1 MIEIKNLNISFG
13 DKVILNNAS
22 FHTSPGVLTIIRGK
36 SGSGKS
42 TFLKAFQFA
51 YECEYIYEGQRID
64 ELDPDSRQQ
73 FIYDHMVNVPQI
85 PLFIEGMTIEEH
97 IKQLVK
103 LGYQRNDI
111 YEEKFGIASLKKKY
125 PRNLSGGE
133 KTRVA
138 IYLAIMSQP
147 EILILDE
154 PTAALDASYAI
165 EMIKYLKEYAE
176 EGHYVIVATHDQRMI
191 EEADVLY
198 KVDQTLILEK
208 ENKRETSLISQIPHN
223 HKLFTLR
230 FSHRTFRIVMNILV
244 AFTMIICAYSY
255 NVYGHYNASYEQ
267 KINTIASR
275 DLTVYKEKMSNDY
288 YSYNGSEF
296 PMTQSD
302 YKKIKSVKNIESVK
316 WRYEK
321 KYNDV
326 MILGLDTE
334 TQLKY
339 QEAKL
344 TGKKCNQTIN
354 LVSMQVYEDEDDYT
368 NLTVKH
374 NDNKGV
380 YISNQL
386 LSNQD
391 ISVDSIN
398 MDDLKLK
405 FYLPVP
411 MYDAS
416 GITQMGIDSEGS
428 DYVDVNTVLVDLVE
442 VELPVRG
449 ILKEGTEISSNS
461 YNGTGSIY
469 VPRSVVNQY
478 RKTYHATQSKVL
490 YGVPGAEGTD
500 YKYYE
505 GSLPSTYTMS
515 DVDQVVVETPWKPGA
530 YTVRVDSLKN
540 IDQVTKQLEKLGF
553 NVEGAFVDNSA
564 INKILSN
571 NKQVLI
577 QFMIIVFVLLYG
589 FYFYLKYL
597 ILKEEK
603 QTRDFLYNL
612 GFTTKRINKSFYMTY
627 IKNSILLGVL
637 GIVLLEVFIEFV
649 IRIHIYSLIIPVTK
663 MLILLFFTAAFIIE
677 FFIPTL
683 IQMIMKKSKGTVMNR
698 QYEMTRRKQK
708 K

>member
-1 MIEIKNLNISFG
+1 MRCIKVIEIRNLNISFG

-42 TFLKAFQFA
+42 TFLKTFQFA
-51 YECEYIYEGQRID
+51 YECEYIYEGQRMD
-64 ELDPDSRQQ
+64 EQDQDSRQQ

-138 IYLAIMSQP
+138 ICLAIMSQP

-208 ENKRETSLISQIPHN
+208 ENQRETSLISQIPHN
-223 HKLFTLR
+223 HKLFNLR

-244 AFTMIICAYSY
+244 VFTMIICAYSY
-255 NVYGHYNASYEQ
+255 NIYGHYNESYEQ

-288 YSYNGSEF
+288 YSYDGSEF

-302 YKKIKSVKNIESVK
+302 YKKIKSVKSIESVN

-321 KYNDV
+321 GYDDV
-326 MILGLDTE
+326 MMHGLDTE

-344 TGKKCNQTIN
+344 TGKKCNQTIS
-354 LVSMQVYEDEDDYT
+354 LGSMQVYGDEDDYT

-391 ISVDSIN
+391 VSVDSIN

-564 INKILSN
+564 INKLLSN

-603 QTRDFLYNL
+603 QTRNFLYNL
-612 GFTTKRINKSFYMTY
+612 GFTTKRINNSFNLTY
-627 IKNSILLGVL
+627 IKNSLMLAVL
-637 GIVLLEVFIEFV
+637 GIVLLELSLEAFIKLQ
-649 IRIHIYSLIIPVTK
+649 IHSFIMPVT
-663 MLILLFFTAAFIIE
+663 LGIVLLFFVASFIIE
-677 FFIPTL
+677 FFIPTF
-683 IQMIMKKSKGTVMNR
+683 IQMIMKN
-698 QYEMTRRKQK
+698 QK
-708 K
+708 VL

>member
-1 MIEIKNLNISFG
+1 MIEIRKLNISFG

-42 TFLKAFQFA
+42 TFLKTFQFA

-138 IYLAIMSQP
+138 ICLAIMSQP

-154 PTAALDASYAI
+154 PTASLDASYAL

-208 ENKRETSLISQIPHN
+208 ENKRETSLISQISHN

-302 YKKIKSVKNIESVK
+302 YKKIKSVKNIKSVK

-321 KYNDV
+321 EYNDV

-405 FYLPVP
+405 FYLPIP

-416 GITQMGIDSEGS
+416 GITQTGIDLEGS
-428 DYVDVNTVLVDLVE
+428 EYVDVNTVLVDLVE

-461 YNGTGSIY
+461 YSGTRSIY
-469 VPRSVVNQY
+469 VPRSVINQY

-490 YGVPGAEGTD
+490 YGVPGEEGMD
-500 YKYYE
+500 YTYYE
-505 GSLPSTYTMS
+505 GSLPSTYIMS

-540 IDQVTKQLEKLGF
+540 IDKVTQELEKLGF
-553 NVEGAFVDNSA
+553 NVEGVFVDNSA
-564 INKILSN
+564 INKLISN
-571 NKQVLI
+571 NQKVLI

-612 GFTTKRINKSFYMTY
+612 GFTTKRISKSFSLTY
-627 IKNSILLGVL
+627 IKNSLILAVL

-698 QYEMTRRKQK
+698 
-708 K
+708 

>member
-1 MIEIKNLNISFG
+1 MIEIRKLNISFG

-42 TFLKAFQFA
+42 TFLKTFQFA

-138 IYLAIMSQP
+138 ICLAIMSQP

-154 PTAALDASYAI
+154 PTASLDASYAL

-208 ENKRETSLISQIPHN
+208 ENKRETSLISQISHN

-255 NVYGHYNASYEQ
+255 NIYGHYNASYEQ

-321 KYNDV
+321 EYDDV

-354 LVSMQVYEDEDDYT
+354 LVSMQVYDNEDDYT

-405 FYLPVP
+405 FYLPIP

-416 GITQMGIDSEGS
+416 GITQTGIDLEGS
-428 DYVDVNTVLVDLVE
+428 EYVGVNTVLVDLVE

-461 YNGTGSIY
+461 YSGTRSIY
-469 VPRSVVNQY
+469 VPRSVINQY

-490 YGVPGAEGTD
+490 YGVPGEEGMD
-500 YKYYE
+500 YTYYE

-540 IDQVTKQLEKLGF
+540 IDKVTQELETLGF
-553 NVEGAFVDNSA
+553 NVEGVFVDNSA
-564 INKILSN
+564 INKLISN
-571 NKQVLI
+571 NQKVLI

-612 GFTTKRINKSFYMTY
+612 GFTTKRISKSFSLTY
-627 IKNSILLGVL
+627 IKNSLILAVL

-663 MLILLFFTAAFIIE
+663 MLILLFFIAAFIIE

-698 QYEMTRRKQK
+698 
-708 K
+708 

>member
-22 FHTSPGVLTIIRGK
+22 FHTSPRVLTIIRGK

-103 LGYQRNDI
+103 LGYQRNDT
-111 YEEKFGIASLKKKY
+111 YEEKFGIAFLKKKY

-138 IYLAIMSQP
+138 ICLAIMSQP

-223 HKLFTLR
+223 HKLFNLR

-288 YSYNGSEF
+288 YSYDGSEF

-302 YKKIKSVKNIESVK
+302 YKKIKSVKSIENVN

-321 KYNDV
+321 EYDDV
-326 MILGLDTE
+326 MMHGLDTE

-344 TGKKCNQTIN
+344 TGKKCNQTIS
-354 LVSMQVYEDEDDYT
+354 LGSMQVYGDEDDYT

-391 ISVDSIN
+391 VSVDSIN

-564 INKILSN
+564 INKLLSN

-577 QFMIIVFVLLYG
+577 QFMIIVFILLYG

-612 GFTTKRINKSFYMTY
+612 GFTTKRISKSFSLTY
-627 IKNSILLGVL
+627 IKNSLILAVL

-663 MLILLFFTAAFIIE
+663 MLILLFFMAAFIIE

-698 QYEMTRRKQK
+698 
-708 K
+708 

>member
-22 FHTSPGVLTIIRGK
+22 FHTSPGVLTIIKGK

-51 YECEYIYEGQRID
+51 YECEYIYEGQRMD
-64 ELDPDSRQQ
+64 ELDQDSRQQ

-208 ENKRETSLISQIPHN
+208 ENKRETPLISQIPHN

-255 NVYGHYNASYEQ
+255 NVYGHYNESYEQ

-321 KYNDV
+321 EYNDV

-391 ISVDSIN
+391 VSVDSIN

-416 GITQMGIDSEGS
+416 GITQIGIDSEGS

-571 NKQVLI
+571 NKKVLI
-577 QFMIIVFVLLYG
+577 QFMIIVFILLYG

-612 GFTTKRINKSFYMTY
+612 GFTTKRINKSFSLTY
-627 IKNSILLGVL
+627 IKNSLMLAVLGV
-637 GIVLLEVFIEFV
+637 VLLEVFIEFV

-663 MLILLFFTAAFIIE
+663 MLILLFFIAAFIIE

-698 QYEMTRRKQK
+698 
-708 K
+708 

>member
-1 MIEIKNLNISFG
+1 MIEIKNLNMSFS

-22 FHTSPGVLTIIRGK
+22 FHTYPGVLTIIRGK

-51 YECEYIYEGQRID
+51 YECEYIYEGQKVD
-64 ELDPDSRQQ
+64 ELDQDSRQQ

-111 YEEKFGIASLKKKY
+111 YEERFGIASLKKKY

-154 PTAALDASYAI
+154 PTAALDAFYAI

-208 ENKRETSLISQIPHN
+208 ENKRETPLISQIPHN

-275 DLTVYKEKMSNDY
+275 DLTVYKEKMGNDY

-321 KYNDV
+321 EYNDV

-354 LVSMQVYEDEDDYT
+354 LVSMQVYDNEDDYT

-405 FYLPVP
+405 FYLPIP

-416 GITQMGIDSEGS
+416 GITQTGIDLEGS
-428 DYVDVNTVLVDLVE
+428 EYVDVNTVLVDLVE

-564 INKILSN
+564 INKLISN
-571 NKQVLI
+571 NQKVLI

-612 GFTTKRINKSFYMTY
+612 GFTTKRISKSFSLTY
-627 IKNSILLGVL
+627 IKNSLLLAVL

-663 MLILLFFTAAFIIE
+663 MLILLFFIAAFIIE

-698 QYEMTRRKQK
+698 
-708 K
+708 

>member
-22 FHTSPGVLTIIRGK
+22 FHTYPGVLTIIRGK

-51 YECEYIYEGQRID
+51 YECEYIYEGQRVD
-64 ELDPDSRQQ
+64 ELDQDSRQQ

-208 ENKRETSLISQIPHN
+208 ENKRETPLISQIPHN

-255 NVYGHYNASYEQ
+255 NVYGHYNESYEQ

-321 KYNDV
+321 EYNDV

-354 LVSMQVYEDEDDYT
+354 LVSMQAYEDEDDYT

-405 FYLPVP
+405 FYLPIP

-416 GITQMGIDSEGS
+416 GITQTGIDLEGS
-428 DYVDVNTVLVDLVE
+428 EYVDVNTVLVDLVE

-469 VPRSVVNQY
+469 VPRSVINQY

-515 DVDQVVVETPWKPGA
+515 DVDQVIVETPWKPGA

-571 NKQVLI
+571 NKKVLI
-577 QFMIIVFVLLYG
+577 QFMIIVFILLYG

-612 GFTTKRINKSFYMTY
+612 GFTTKRINKSFSLTY
-627 IKNSILLGVL
+627 IKNSLMLAVLGV
-637 GIVLLEVFIEFV
+637 VLLEVFIEFV

-663 MLILLFFTAAFIIE
+663 ILILLFFTAAFIIE

-698 QYEMTRRKQK
+698 
-708 K
+708 

>member
-51 YECEYIYEGQRID
+51 YECEYIYEGQKID

-103 LGYQRNDI
+103 LGYQRNKT

-133 KTRVA
+133 KTRAA
-138 IYLAIMSQP
+138 ICLAIMSQP

-154 PTAALDASYAI
+154 PTAALDASYALQ
-165 EMIKYLKEYAE
+165 MIKYLKEYAE

-208 ENKRETSLISQIPHN
+208 ENQRETSLISQIPHN
-223 HKLFTLR
+223 HKLFNLR

-255 NVYGHYNASYEQ
+255 NIYGHYNESYEQ

-288 YSYNGSEF
+288 YSYDGSEF

-302 YKKIKSVKNIESVK
+302 YKKIKSVKSIESVN

-321 KYNDV
+321 EYDGV
-326 MILGLDTE
+326 RILGLDTE
-334 TQLKY
+334 TQFKY
-339 QEAKL
+339 QKAKL
-344 TGKKCNQTIN
+344 IGKKCNQTIN
-354 LVSMQVYEDEDDYT
+354 LVSMQVYGDEDDYT

-374 NDNKGV
+374 NGNKGV
-380 YISNQL
+380 YISGQL

-391 ISVDSIN
+391 VPVDSIN

-411 MYDAS
+411 TYDAS

-478 RKTYHATQSKVL
+478 RKTYLATQSKVL
-490 YGVPGAEGTD
+490 YGIPGAEGTD

-515 DVDQVVVETPWKPGA
+515 DVGQVIVETPWKPGA

-564 INKILSN
+564 INKLLSN

-589 FYFYLKYL
+589 FYSYLKYL

-612 GFTTKRINKSFYMTY
+612 GFTTKKINKSFYMTY

-637 GIVLLEVFIEFV
+637 GIVLLEVFMEFV

-663 MLILLFFTAAFIIE
+663 MLILLFFITAFIIE
-677 FFIPTL
+677 FLIPIL
-683 IQMIMKKSKGTVMNR
+683 IQMIMKD
-698 QYEMTRRKQK
+698 QK
-708 K
+708 VL

>member
-42 TFLKAFQFA
+42 TFLKTFQFA

-73 FIYDHMVNVPQI
+73 FIYDHMINVPQI
-85 PLFIEGMTIEEH
+85 PLFVEGMTIEEH

-208 ENKRETSLISQIPHN
+208 ENKRETSLISQISHN

-302 YKKIKSVKNIESVK
+302 YKKIKSVKNVESVK

-321 KYNDV
+321 EYDDV

-354 LVSMQVYEDEDDYT
+354 LVSMQVYDNEDDYT

-405 FYLPVP
+405 FYLPIP

-416 GITQMGIDSEGS
+416 GITQTGIDLEGS
-428 DYVDVNTVLVDLVE
+428 EYVDVNTVLVDLVE

-461 YNGTGSIY
+461 YSGTRSIY
-469 VPRSVVNQY
+469 VPRSVINQY

-490 YGVPGAEGTD
+490 YGVPGEEGMD
-500 YKYYE
+500 YTYYE
-505 GSLPSTYTMS
+505 GSLPSTYTMN

-540 IDQVTKQLEKLGF
+540 IDQVTKQFEKLGF
-553 NVEGAFVDNSA
+553 NVEGVFVDNSA
-564 INKILSN
+564 INKLISN
-571 NKQVLI
+571 NQKVLI

-612 GFTTKRINKSFYMTY
+612 GFTTKRISKSFSLTY
-627 IKNSILLGVL
+627 IKNSLILAVL

-663 MLILLFFTAAFIIE
+663 MLILLFFIAAFIIE
-677 FFIPTL
+677 FFIPAF
-683 IQMIMKKSKGTVMNR
+683 IQMIMKNQKGL
-698 QYEMTRRKQK
+698 
-708 K
+708 

>member
-51 YECEYIYEGQRID
+51 YECEYIYEGQRMD
-64 ELDPDSRQQ
+64 ELDQESRQQ

-103 LGYQRNDI
+103 LGYQRNGI
-111 YEEKFGIASLKKKY
+111 YEEKFGIDSLKKKY

-138 IYLAIMSQP
+138 ICLAIMSQP

-176 EGHYVIVATHDQRMI
+176 EGHYVIVATHDKRMI

-223 HKLFTLR
+223 HKLFNLR

-255 NVYGHYNASYEQ
+255 NIYGHYNASYEQ

-302 YKKIKSVKNIESVK
+302 YKKIRSVKNVESVK

-321 KYNDV
+321 EYDDV
-326 MILGLDTE
+326 MRLGLDTE

-344 TGKKCNQTIN
+344 TGKKCNQTIS
-354 LVSMQVYEDEDDYT
+354 LGSMQVYGDEDDYT

-391 ISVDSIN
+391 VSVDSIN

-564 INKILSN
+564 INKLLSN

-627 IKNSILLGVL
+627 IKNSLMLAVLGV
-637 GIVLLEVFIEFV
+637 VLLEVFIEFV
-649 IRIHIYSLIIPVTK
+649 IRIHIYSLNIPVTK
-663 MLILLFFTAAFIIE
+663 MLILLFFMAAFIIE
-677 FFIPTL
+677 FFIPAF
-683 IQMIMKKSKGTVMNR
+683 IQMIMKNQKGL
-698 QYEMTRRKQK
+698 
-708 K
+708 

>member
-42 TFLKAFQFA
+42 IFLKAFQFA

-208 ENKRETSLISQIPHN
+208 ENQRETSLISQIPHN
-223 HKLFTLR
+223 HKLFNLR

-302 YKKIKSVKNIESVK
+302 YKKIRSVKNVESVK

-321 KYNDV
+321 EYDDV
-326 MILGLDTE
+326 MRLGLDTE
-334 TQLKY
+334 TELKY

-354 LVSMQVYEDEDDYT
+354 LVSMQVYDNEDDYT

-391 ISVDSIN
+391 VSVDSIN

-461 YNGTGSIY
+461 YSGTGSIY

-564 INKILSN
+564 INKLLSN

-603 QTRDFLYNL
+603 QTRNFLYNL

-663 MLILLFFTAAFIIE
+663 MLILLFFMAAFIIE
-677 FFIPTL
+677 FLIPTL
-683 IQMIMKKSKGTVMNR
+683 IQMIMKNQKGL
-698 QYEMTRRKQK
+698 
-708 K
+708 

>member
-22 FHTSPGVLTIIRGK
+22 FHTFPGVLSIIKGK

-42 TFLKAFQFA
+42 TFLKVFQFA
-51 YECEYIYEGQRID
+51 YECEYIYEGQRMD
-64 ELDPDSRQQ
+64 ELNQDSRQQ
-73 FIYDHMVNVPQI
+73 FIYDHMVKVPQI

-223 HKLFTLR
+223 HKLFNLR

-321 KYNDV
+321 EYNDV

-354 LVSMQVYEDEDDYT
+354 LVSMQVYDNEDDYT

-405 FYLPVP
+405 FYLPIP

-416 GITQMGIDSEGS
+416 GITQTGIDLEGS
-428 DYVDVNTVLVDLVE
+428 EYVDVNTVLVDLVE

-515 DVDQVVVETPWKPGA
+515 DVDQVIVETPWKPGA

-564 INKILSN
+564 INKLLSN

-577 QFMIIVFVLLYG
+577 QFMIIVFILLYG

-612 GFTTKRINKSFYMTY
+612 GFTTKRISKSFSLTY
-627 IKNSILLGVL
+627 IKNSLMLAVL

-663 MLILLFFTAAFIIE
+663 MLILLFFMAAFIIE

-698 QYEMTRRKQK
+698 
-708 K
+708 

>member
-22 FHTSPGVLTIIRGK
+22 FHTFPGVLTIIKGK

-42 TFLKAFQFA
+42 TFLKTFQFA

-64 ELDPDSRQQ
+64 EQDQDSRQQ

-176 EGHYVIVATHDQRMI
+176 EGHYVIVATHDKRMI

-255 NVYGHYNASYEQ
+255 NIYGHYNASYEQ

-321 KYNDV
+321 EYNDV

-405 FYLPVP
+405 FYLPIP

-416 GITQMGIDSEGS
+416 GITQTGIDLEGS
-428 DYVDVNTVLVDLVE
+428 EYVDVNTVLVDLVE

-461 YNGTGSIY
+461 YSGTRSIY
-469 VPRSVVNQY
+469 VPRSVINQY

-490 YGVPGAEGTD
+490 YGVPGEEGMD
-500 YKYYE
+500 YTYYE

-540 IDQVTKQLEKLGF
+540 IDKVTQELETLGF
-553 NVEGAFVDNSA
+553 NVEGVFVDNSA
-564 INKILSN
+564 INKLISN
-571 NKQVLI
+571 NQKVLI

-612 GFTTKRINKSFYMTY
+612 GFTTKRISKSFSLTY
-627 IKNSILLGVL
+627 IKNSLILAVL

-649 IRIHIYSLIIPVTK
+649 IRIHIYSLIIPATK
-663 MLILLFFTAAFIIE
+663 MLILLFFIAAFIIE
-677 FFIPTL
+677 FFIPAF
-683 IQMIMKKSKGTVMNR
+683 IQMIMKNQKGL
-698 QYEMTRRKQK
+698 
-708 K
+708 

>member
-1 MIEIKNLNISFG
+1 MIEIKNLNMSFS

-22 FHTSPGVLTIIRGK
+22 FHTYPGVLTIIRGK

-51 YECEYIYEGQRID
+51 YECEYIYEGQKVD
-64 ELDPDSRQQ
+64 ELDQDSRQQ

-154 PTAALDASYAI
+154 PTAALDAFYAI

-208 ENKRETSLISQIPHN
+208 ENKRETPLISQIPHN

-275 DLTVYKEKMSNDY
+275 DLTVYKEKMGNDY

-321 KYNDV
+321 EYNDV

-354 LVSMQVYEDEDDYT
+354 LVSMQVYDNEDDYT

-405 FYLPVP
+405 FYLPIP

-540 IDQVTKQLEKLGF
+540 IDKVTQELEKLCF
-553 NVEGAFVDNSA
+553 NVEGVFVDNSA
-564 INKILSN
+564 INKLLSN
-571 NKQVLI
+571 NKQVLM

-612 GFTTKRINKSFYMTY
+612 GFTTKRISKSFSLTY
-627 IKNSILLGVL
+627 IKNSLILAVL

-663 MLILLFFTAAFIIE
+663 MLILLFFMAAFIIE

-698 QYEMTRRKQK
+698 
-708 K
+708 

>member
-1 MIEIKNLNISFG
+1 MRCIKVIEIKNLNISFS

-22 FHTSPGVLTIIRGK
+22 FHTYPGVLTIIRGK

-51 YECEYIYEGQRID
+51 YECEYIYEGQRVD
-64 ELDPDSRQQ
+64 ELDQDSRQQ

-208 ENKRETSLISQIPHN
+208 ENKRETPLISQIPHN

-321 KYNDV
+321 EYNDV

-354 LVSMQVYEDEDDYT
+354 LVSMQAYEDEDDYT

-405 FYLPVP
+405 FYLPIP

-416 GITQMGIDSEGS
+416 GITQTGIDLEGS
-428 DYVDVNTVLVDLVE
+428 EYVDVNTVLVDLIE

-461 YNGTGSIY
+461 YSGTRSIY
-469 VPRSVVNQY
+469 VPRSVINQY

-515 DVDQVVVETPWKPGA
+515 DVDQVIVETPWKPGA

-571 NKQVLI
+571 NKKVLI
-577 QFMIIVFVLLYG
+577 QFMIIVFILLYG

-612 GFTTKRINKSFYMTY
+612 GFTTKRINKSFSLTY
-627 IKNSILLGVL
+627 IKNSLMLAVLGV
-637 GIVLLEVFIEFV
+637 VLLEVFIEFV

-698 QYEMTRRKQK
+698 
-708 K
+708 

>member
-138 IYLAIMSQP
+138 ICLAIMSQP

-208 ENKRETSLISQIPHN
+208 ENQRETSLISQIPHN
-223 HKLFTLR
+223 HKLFNLR

-255 NVYGHYNASYEQ
+255 NIYGHYNESYEQ

-321 KYNDV
+321 EYNDV

-344 TGKKCNQTIN
+344 TGKKCNQTIS
-354 LVSMQVYEDEDDYT
+354 LGSMQVYGDEDDYT

-391 ISVDSIN
+391 VSVDSIN

-469 VPRSVVNQY
+469 VTRSVVNQY

-490 YGVPGAEGTD
+490 YGVPGEEGMD
-500 YKYYE
+500 YTYYE

-540 IDQVTKQLEKLGF
+540 IDKVTQELEKLGF
-553 NVEGAFVDNSA
+553 NVEGVFVDNSA
-564 INKILSN
+564 INKLLSN
-571 NKQVLI
+571 NKQVLM

-612 GFTTKRINKSFYMTY
+612 GFTTKRISKSFSLTY
-627 IKNSILLGVL
+627 IKNSLILAVL

-663 MLILLFFTAAFIIE
+663 MLILLFFIAAFIIE

-698 QYEMTRRKQK
+698 
-708 K
+708 

>member
-138 IYLAIMSQP
+138 IYLAIMSQL

-302 YKKIKSVKNIESVK
+302 YKKIKSVKSIENVN

-321 KYNDV
+321 EYDDV
-326 MILGLDTE
+326 MMHGLDTE

-354 LVSMQVYEDEDDYT
+354 LVSMQAYEDEDDYT

-405 FYLPVP
+405 FYLPIP

-416 GITQMGIDSEGS
+416 GITQTGIDLEGS
-428 DYVDVNTVLVDLVE
+428 EYVDVNTVLVDLIE

-461 YNGTGSIY
+461 YSGTRSIY
-469 VPRSVVNQY
+469 VPRSVINQY

-564 INKILSN
+564 INKLISN
-571 NKQVLI
+571 NQKVLI
-577 QFMIIVFVLLYG
+577 QFMIIVFILLYG

-612 GFTTKRINKSFYMTY
+612 GFTTKRISKSFSLAY
-627 IKNSILLGVL
+627 IKNSLILAVL

-698 QYEMTRRKQK
+698 
-708 K
+708 

>member
-22 FHTSPGVLTIIRGK
+22 FHTFPGVLTIIRGK

-42 TFLKAFQFA
+42 TFLKTFQFA

-64 ELDPDSRQQ
+64 EQDQDSRQQ

-176 EGHYVIVATHDQRMI
+176 EGHYVIVATHDKRMI

-208 ENKRETSLISQIPHN
+208 ENKRETSLISQISHN

-321 KYNDV
+321 EYNDV

-405 FYLPVP
+405 FYLPIP

-416 GITQMGIDSEGS
+416 GITQTGIDLEGS
-428 DYVDVNTVLVDLVE
+428 EYVDVNTVLVDLVE

-461 YNGTGSIY
+461 YSGTRSIY
-469 VPRSVVNQY
+469 VPRSVINQY

-490 YGVPGAEGTD
+490 YGVPGEEGMD
-500 YKYYE
+500 YTYYE

-540 IDQVTKQLEKLGF
+540 IDKVTQELEKLGF
-553 NVEGAFVDNSA
+553 NVEGVFVDNSA
-564 INKILSN
+564 INKLISN
-571 NKQVLI
+571 NQKVLI
-577 QFMIIVFVLLYG
+577 EFMIIVFVLLYG

-612 GFTTKRINKSFYMTY
+612 GFTTKRISKSFSLTY
-627 IKNSILLGVL
+627 IKNSLILAVL

-698 QYEMTRRKQK
+698 
-708 K
+708 

>member
-1 MIEIKNLNISFG
+1 MIEIKNLNMSFS

-22 FHTSPGVLTIIRGK
+22 FHTYPGVLTIIRGK

-51 YECEYIYEGQRID
+51 YECEYIYEGQKVD
-64 ELDPDSRQQ
+64 ELDQDSRQQ

-154 PTAALDASYAI
+154 PTAALDAFYAI

-208 ENKRETSLISQIPHN
+208 ENKRETPLISQIPHN

-275 DLTVYKEKMSNDY
+275 DLTVYKEKMGNDY

-321 KYNDV
+321 EYNDV

-354 LVSMQVYEDEDDYT
+354 LVSMQVYDNEDDYT

-405 FYLPVP
+405 FYLPIP

-416 GITQMGIDSEGS
+416 GITQTGIDLEGS
-428 DYVDVNTVLVDLVE
+428 EYVDVNTVLVDLVE

-564 INKILSN
+564 INKLISN
-571 NKQVLI
+571 NQKVLI

-612 GFTTKRINKSFYMTY
+612 GFTTKRISKSFSLTY
-627 IKNSILLGVL
+627 IKNSLLLAVL

-663 MLILLFFTAAFIIE
+663 MLILLFFIAAFIIE

-698 QYEMTRRKQK
+698 
-708 K
+708 

>member
-22 FHTSPGVLTIIRGK
+22 FHTFPGVLTIIKGK

-42 TFLKAFQFA
+42 TFLKTFQFA

-64 ELDPDSRQQ
+64 EQDQDSRQQ

-176 EGHYVIVATHDQRMI
+176 EGHYVIVATHDKRMI

-255 NVYGHYNASYEQ
+255 NIYGHYNASYEQ

-321 KYNDV
+321 EYNDV

-405 FYLPVP
+405 FYLPIP

-416 GITQMGIDSEGS
+416 GITQTGIDLEGS
-428 DYVDVNTVLVDLVE
+428 EYVDVNTVLVDLVE

-461 YNGTGSIY
+461 YSGTRSIY
-469 VPRSVVNQY
+469 VPRSVINQY

-490 YGVPGAEGTD
+490 YGVPGEEGMD
-500 YKYYE
+500 YTYYE

-540 IDQVTKQLEKLGF
+540 IDKMTQELETLGF
-553 NVEGAFVDNSA
+553 NVEGVFVDNSA
-564 INKILSN
+564 INKLISN
-571 NKQVLI
+571 NQKVLI

-612 GFTTKRINKSFYMTY
+612 GFTTKRISKSFSLTY
-627 IKNSILLGVL
+627 IKNSLILAVL

-663 MLILLFFTAAFIIE
+663 MLILLFFIAAFIIE
-677 FFIPTL
+677 FFIPAF
-683 IQMIMKKSKGTVMNR
+683 IQMIMKNQKGL
-698 QYEMTRRKQK
+698 
-708 K
+708 

>member
-208 ENKRETSLISQIPHN
+208 ENQRETSLISQIPHN
-223 HKLFTLR
+223 HKLFNLR

-255 NVYGHYNASYEQ
+255 NIYGHYNASYEQ

-302 YKKIKSVKNIESVK
+302 YKKIKSVKNVESVK

-321 KYNDV
+321 EYDDV
-326 MILGLDTE
+326 MMLGLDTE

-405 FYLPVP
+405 FYLPIP

-416 GITQMGIDSEGS
+416 GITQTGIDLEGS
-428 DYVDVNTVLVDLVE
+428 EYVDVNTVLVDLVE

-540 IDQVTKQLEKLGF
+540 IDKVTQELEKLGF
-553 NVEGAFVDNSA
+553 NVEGVFVDNSA
-564 INKILSN
+564 INKLLSN
-571 NKQVLI
+571 NKQVLM

-612 GFTTKRINKSFYMTY
+612 GFTTKRISKSFSFTY
-627 IKNSILLGVL
+627 IKNSLILAVL

-663 MLILLFFTAAFIIE
+663 MLILLFFMAAFIIE

-698 QYEMTRRKQK
+698 
-708 K
+708 

>member
-22 FHTSPGVLTIIRGK
+22 FHTFPGVLTIIKGK

-42 TFLKAFQFA
+42 TFLKTFQFA

-64 ELDPDSRQQ
+64 EQDQDSRQQ

-176 EGHYVIVATHDQRMI
+176 EGHYVIVATHDKRMI

-255 NVYGHYNASYEQ
+255 NIYGHYNASYEQ

-321 KYNDV
+321 EYNDV

-405 FYLPVP
+405 FYLPIP

-416 GITQMGIDSEGS
+416 GITQTGIDLEGS
-428 DYVDVNTVLVDLVE
+428 EYVDVNTVLVDLVE

-461 YNGTGSIY
+461 YSGTKSIY
-469 VPRSVVNQY
+469 VPRSVINQY
-478 RKTYHATQSKVL
+478 RKTYHAIQSKVL
-490 YGVPGAEGTD
+490 YGVPGEEGMD
-500 YKYYE
+500 YTYYE

-540 IDQVTKQLEKLGF
+540 IDKVTQELEKLGF
-553 NVEGAFVDNSA
+553 NVEGVFVDNSA
-564 INKILSN
+564 INKLISN
-571 NKQVLI
+571 NQKVLI

-612 GFTTKRINKSFYMTY
+612 GFTTKRISKSFSLTY
-627 IKNSILLGVL
+627 IKNSLILAVL

-663 MLILLFFTAAFIIE
+663 MLILLFFMAAFIIE

-698 QYEMTRRKQK
+698 
-708 K
+708 

>member
-64 ELDPDSRQQ
+64 EQDQDSRQQ

-103 LGYQRNDI
+103 LGYQRNNI

-165 EMIKYLKEYAE
+165 EMIKYLKKYAE

-255 NVYGHYNASYEQ
+255 NIYGHYNESYEQ

-288 YSYNGSEF
+288 YSYDGSEF

-302 YKKIKSVKNIESVK
+302 YKKIKSVKSIENVN

-321 KYNDV
+321 EYDDV
-326 MILGLDTE
+326 MMHGLDTE

-344 TGKKCNQTIN
+344 TGKKCNQTIS
-354 LVSMQVYEDEDDYT
+354 LGSMQVYGDEDDYT

-391 ISVDSIN
+391 VSVDSIN

-428 DYVDVNTVLVDLVE
+428 DYVDANTVLVDLVE

-553 NVEGAFVDNSA
+553 NVEGVFVDNSA
-564 INKILSN
+564 INKLLSN

-612 GFTTKRINKSFYMTY
+612 GFTTKRISKSFSLTY
-627 IKNSILLGVL
+627 IKNSLILAVL

-663 MLILLFFTAAFIIE
+663 MLILLFFMAAFIIE

-698 QYEMTRRKQK
+698 
-708 K
+708 

>member
-22 FHTSPGVLTIIRGK
+22 FHTSPGVLTIIKGK

-51 YECEYIYEGQRID
+51 YECEYIYEGQRMD
-64 ELDPDSRQQ
+64 ELDQDSRQQ
-73 FIYDHMVNVPQI
+73 FIYDRMVNVPQI

-154 PTAALDASYAI
+154 PTAALDASYALQ
-165 EMIKYLKEYAE
+165 MIKYLKEYAE

-208 ENKRETSLISQIPHN
+208 ENQRETSLISQIPHN
-223 HKLFTLR
+223 HKLFNLR

-255 NVYGHYNASYEQ
+255 NVYGHYNESYEQ

-321 KYNDV
+321 EYNDV

-354 LVSMQVYEDEDDYT
+354 LVSMQAYEDEDDYT

-405 FYLPVP
+405 FYLPIP

-416 GITQMGIDSEGS
+416 GITQTGIDLEGS
-428 DYVDVNTVLVDLVE
+428 EYVDVNTVLVDLIE

-461 YNGTGSIY
+461 YSGTRSIY
-469 VPRSVVNQY
+469 VPRSVINQY

-564 INKILSN
+564 INKLLSN

-612 GFTTKRINKSFYMTY
+612 GFTTKRISKSFSLTY
-627 IKNSILLGVL
+627 IKNSLILAVL

-663 MLILLFFTAAFIIE
+663 MLILLFFMAAFIIE

-698 QYEMTRRKQK
+698 
-708 K
+708 

>member
-22 FHTSPGVLTIIRGK
+22 FHTFPGVLTIIKGK

-42 TFLKAFQFA
+42 TFLKTFQFA

-64 ELDPDSRQQ
+64 EQDQDSRQQ

-176 EGHYVIVATHDQRMI
+176 EGHYVIVATHDKRMI

-255 NVYGHYNASYEQ
+255 NIYGHYNASYEQ

-321 KYNDV
+321 EYNDV

-354 LVSMQVYEDEDDYT
+354 LVSMQVYDNEDDYT

-405 FYLPVP
+405 FYLPIP

-416 GITQMGIDSEGS
+416 GITQTGIDLEGS
-428 DYVDVNTVLVDLVE
+428 EYVDVNTVLVDLVE

-461 YNGTGSIY
+461 YSGTRSIY
-469 VPRSVVNQY
+469 VPRSVINQY

-490 YGVPGAEGTD
+490 YGVPGEEGMD
-500 YKYYE
+500 YTYYE

-540 IDQVTKQLEKLGF
+540 IDQVTKQFEKLGF
-553 NVEGAFVDNSA
+553 NVEGVFVDNSA
-564 INKILSN
+564 INKLISN
-571 NKQVLI
+571 NQKVLI

-612 GFTTKRINKSFYMTY
+612 GFTTKRISKSFSLTY
-627 IKNSILLGVL
+627 IKNSLILAVL

-698 QYEMTRRKQK
+698 
-708 K
+708 

>member
-13 DKVILNNAS
+13 DKAILNNAS

-73 FIYDHMVNVPQI
+73 FIYDHMINVSQI
-85 PLFIEGMTIEEH
+85 PLFVEGMTIEEH

-138 IYLAIMSQP
+138 TCLAIMSQP

-154 PTAALDASYAI
+154 PTAALDASYALQ
-165 EMIKYLKEYAE
+165 MIKYLKEYAE

-255 NVYGHYNASYEQ
+255 NIYGHYNASYEQ

-288 YSYNGSEF
+288 YSYDGSEF

-302 YKKIKSVKNIESVK
+302 YKKIKSVKSIESVN

-321 KYNDV
+321 GYDDV
-326 MILGLDTE
+326 MMHGLDTE

-344 TGKKCNQTIN
+344 TGKKCNQTIS
-354 LVSMQVYEDEDDYT
+354 LGSMQVYGDEDDYT

-391 ISVDSIN
+391 VSVDSIN

-564 INKILSN
+564 INKLLSN

-649 IRIHIYSLIIPVTK
+649 VRIHIYSLIIPVTK
-663 MLILLFFTAAFIIE
+663 MLILLFFMAAFIIE
-677 FFIPTL
+677 FLIPIL
-683 IQMIMKKSKGTVMNR
+683 IQMIMKNQKGL
-698 QYEMTRRKQK
+698 
-708 K
+708 

>member
-22 FHTSPGVLTIIRGK
+22 FHTSPGVLTIIKGK

-51 YECEYIYEGQRID
+51 YECEYIYEGQRMD
-64 ELDPDSRQQ
+64 ELDQDSRQQ

-208 ENKRETSLISQIPHN
+208 ENQRETSLISQIPHN
-223 HKLFTLR
+223 HKLFNLR

-255 NVYGHYNASYEQ
+255 NIYGHYNASYEQ

-321 KYNDV
+321 EYNDV
-326 MILGLDTE
+326 MRLGLDTE

-380 YISNQL
+380 YISDQL

-405 FYLPVP
+405 FYLPIP

-416 GITQMGIDSEGS
+416 GITQTGIDLEGS
-428 DYVDVNTVLVDLVE
+428 EYVDVNTVLVDLVE

-490 YGVPGAEGTD
+490 YGVPGEEGTD

-515 DVDQVVVETPWKPGA
+515 DVDQVIVETPWKPGA

-571 NKQVLI
+571 NKKVLI
-577 QFMIIVFVLLYG
+577 QFMIIVFILLYG

-612 GFTTKRINKSFYMTY
+612 GFTTKRISKSFSLAY
-627 IKNSILLGVL
+627 IKNSLILAVL

-698 QYEMTRRKQK
+698 
-708 K
+708 

>member
-51 YECEYIYEGQRID
+51 YECEYIYEGQRMD
-64 ELDPDSRQQ
+64 ELDQDSRQQ

-111 YEEKFGIASLKKKY
+111 YEEKFGIVSLKKKY

-147 EILILDE
+147 EILIVDE
-154 PTAALDASYAI
+154 PTAALDASYALQ
-165 EMIKYLKEYAE
+165 MIKYLKEYAE

-208 ENKRETSLISQIPHN
+208 ENKRETPLISQIPHN

-275 DLTVYKEKMSNDY
+275 DLTVYKEKMGNDY

-321 KYNDV
+321 EYNDV

-344 TGKKCNQTIN
+344 TGKKCNQTIS
-354 LVSMQVYEDEDDYT
+354 LGSMQIYGDEDDYT

-405 FYLPVP
+405 FYLPIP

-416 GITQMGIDSEGS
+416 GITQTGIDLEGS
-428 DYVDVNTVLVDLVE
+428 EYVDVNTVLVDLVE

-469 VPRSVVNQY
+469 VPRSVINQY

-490 YGVPGAEGTD
+490 YGVPGEEGMD
-500 YKYYE
+500 YTYYE

-515 DVDQVVVETPWKPGA
+515 DVDQVIVETPWKPGA

-564 INKILSN
+564 INKLISN
-571 NKQVLI
+571 NQKVLI

-612 GFTTKRINKSFYMTY
+612 GFTTKRINKSFSLTY
-627 IKNSILLGVL
+627 IKNSLMLAVLGV
-637 GIVLLEVFIEFV
+637 VLLEVFIEFV

-698 QYEMTRRKQK
+698 
-708 K
+708 

>member
-1 MIEIKNLNISFG
+1 MRCIKVIEIKNLNISFG

-51 YECEYIYEGQRID
+51 YECEYIYEGQRMD
-64 ELDPDSRQQ
+64 EQDQDSRQQ

-103 LGYQRNDI
+103 LGYQRNKI

-138 IYLAIMSQP
+138 ICLAIMSQP

-223 HKLFTLR
+223 HKLFNLR

-255 NVYGHYNASYEQ
+255 NIYGHYNESYEQ

-288 YSYNGSEF
+288 YSYDGSEF

-302 YKKIKSVKNIESVK
+302 YKKIKSVKSIESVN

-321 KYNDV
+321 EYDGV

-334 TQLKY
+334 TQFKY
-339 QEAKL
+339 QKVKL

-354 LVSMQVYEDEDDYT
+354 LVSMQVYGDEDDYT

-374 NDNKGV
+374 NCNKGV

-386 LSNQD
+386 LANQG

-398 MDDLKLK
+398 MNDLKLK
-405 FYLPVP
+405 FYLPIP

-416 GITQMGIDSEGS
+416 GIRQMGIDLEGS
-428 DYVDVNTVLVDLVE
+428 DYVDVNTVLVNLVE

-449 ILKEGTEISSNS
+449 ILKEGIEISSNS
-461 YNGTGSIY
+461 YSGTGSIY

-505 GSLPSTYTMS
+505 GLLPSTYTMS
-515 DVDQVVVETPWKPGA
+515 DVDQVIVETPWKPGA

-564 INKILSN
+564 INKLLSN

-603 QTRDFLYNL
+603 QTRNFLYNL
-612 GFTTKRINKSFYMTY
+612 GFTTKRINNSFNLTY
-627 IKNSILLGVL
+627 IKNSLMLAVL
-637 GIVLLEVFIEFV
+637 GIVLLELSLEAFIKLQ
-649 IRIHIYSLIIPVTK
+649 IHSFIMPVT
-663 MLILLFFTAAFIIE
+663 LGIVLLFFVASFIIE
-677 FFIPTL
+677 FFIPTF
-683 IQMIMKKSKGTVMNR
+683 IQMIMKN
-698 QYEMTRRKQK
+698 QK
-708 K
+708 VL

>member
-73 FIYDHMVNVPQI
+73 FIYDHMVNVPHI

-208 ENKRETSLISQIPHN
+208 ENQRETSLISQIPHN
-223 HKLFTLR
+223 HKLFNLR

-255 NVYGHYNASYEQ
+255 NIYGHYNASYEQ

-302 YKKIKSVKNIESVK
+302 YKKIRSVKNVESVK

-321 KYNDV
+321 EYDDV

-344 TGKKCNQTIN
+344 TGKKCNQTIS
-354 LVSMQVYEDEDDYT
+354 LGSMQVYGDEDDYT

-405 FYLPVP
+405 FYLPIP

-416 GITQMGIDSEGS
+416 GITQTGIDLEGS
-428 DYVDVNTVLVDLVE
+428 EYVDVNTVLVDLIE

-461 YNGTGSIY
+461 YSGTGSIY
-469 VPRSVVNQY
+469 VPRSVIDQY
-478 RKTYHATQSKVL
+478 RKAYHATQSKVL
-490 YGVPGAEGTD
+490 YGVPAAEGTD

-564 INKILSN
+564 INKLLSN

-663 MLILLFFTAAFIIE
+663 MLILLFFMAAFIIE

-698 QYEMTRRKQK
+698 
-708 K
+708 

>member
-22 FHTSPGVLTIIRGK
+22 FHTSPGVLTIIKGK

-51 YECEYIYEGQRID
+51 YECEYIYEGQRMD
-64 ELDPDSRQQ
+64 ELDQDSRQQ

-138 IYLAIMSQP
+138 ICLAIMSQP

-154 PTAALDASYAI
+154 PTAALDAFYAI

-223 HKLFTLR
+223 HKLFNLR

-321 KYNDV
+321 EYNDV
-326 MILGLDTE
+326 MRLGLDTE

-354 LVSMQVYEDEDDYT
+354 LVSMQAYEDEDDYT

-405 FYLPVP
+405 FYLPIP

-416 GITQMGIDSEGS
+416 GITQTGIDLEGS
-428 DYVDVNTVLVDLVE
+428 EYVDVNTVLVDLVE

-515 DVDQVVVETPWKPGA
+515 DVDQVIVETPWKPGA

-571 NKQVLI
+571 NKKVLI
-577 QFMIIVFVLLYG
+577 QFMIIVFILLYG

-612 GFTTKRINKSFYMTY
+612 GFTTKRISKSFSLTY
-627 IKNSILLGVL
+627 IKNSLILAVL

-698 QYEMTRRKQK
+698 
-708 K
+708 

>member
-22 FHTSPGVLTIIRGK
+22 FHTFPGVLTIIKGK

-42 TFLKAFQFA
+42 TFLKTFQFA

-64 ELDPDSRQQ
+64 EQDQDSRQQ

-133 KTRVA
+133 KTKVA

-223 HKLFTLR
+223 HKLFNLR

-255 NVYGHYNASYEQ
+255 NIYGHYNASYEQ
-267 KINTIASR
+267 KINIIASR

-288 YSYNGSEF
+288 YSCNGSEF

-321 KYNDV
+321 EYDDV

-354 LVSMQVYEDEDDYT
+354 LVSMQVYDNEDDYT

-405 FYLPVP
+405 FYLPIP

-416 GITQMGIDSEGS
+416 GITQTGIDLEGS

-461 YNGTGSIY
+461 YSGTRSIY
-469 VPRSVVNQY
+469 VPRSVINQY
-478 RKTYHATQSKVL
+478 RKTYHATHSKVL
-490 YGVPGAEGTD
+490 YGVPGEEGMD
-500 YKYYE
+500 YTYYE

-515 DVDQVVVETPWKPGA
+515 DVDQVIVETPWKPGA

-571 NKQVLI
+571 NKQVLM

-612 GFTTKRINKSFYMTY
+612 GFTTKRINNSFNLTY
-627 IKNSILLGVL
+627 IKNSLMLGVL
-637 GIVLLEVFIEFV
+637 GVVLLEVFIEFV

-663 MLILLFFTAAFIIE
+663 MLILLFFIAAFIIE
-677 FFIPTL
+677 FFIPAF
-683 IQMIMKKSKGTVMNR
+683 IQMIMKKQKGL
-698 QYEMTRRKQK
+698 
-708 K
+708 

>member
-64 ELDPDSRQQ
+64 EQDQDSRQQ

-103 LGYQRNDI
+103 LGYQRNDT

-138 IYLAIMSQP
+138 ICLAIMSQP

-176 EGHYVIVATHDQRMI
+176 EGHYVIVATHDKRMI

-223 HKLFTLR
+223 HKLFNLR

-321 KYNDV
+321 EYDDV

-354 LVSMQVYEDEDDYT
+354 LVSMQVYDNEDDYT

-386 LSNQD
+386 LSNQN

-405 FYLPVP
+405 FYLPIP

-416 GITQMGIDSEGS
+416 GITQTGIDLEGS

-449 ILKEGTEISSNS
+449 ILK
-461 YNGTGSIY
+461 
-469 VPRSVVNQY
+469 
-478 RKTYHATQSKVL
+478 
-490 YGVPGAEGTD
+490 
-500 YKYYE
+500 
-505 GSLPSTYTMS
+505 
-515 DVDQVVVETPWKPGA
+515 
-530 YTVRVDSLKN
+530 
-540 IDQVTKQLEKLGF
+540 
-553 NVEGAFVDNSA
+553 
-564 INKILSN
+564 
-571 NKQVLI
+571 
-577 QFMIIVFVLLYG
+577 
-589 FYFYLKYL
+589 
-597 ILKEEK
+597 
-603 QTRDFLYNL
+603 
-612 GFTTKRINKSFYMTY
+612 
-627 IKNSILLGVL
+627 
-637 GIVLLEVFIEFV
+637 
-649 IRIHIYSLIIPVTK
+649 
-663 MLILLFFTAAFIIE
+663 
-677 FFIPTL
+677 
-683 IQMIMKKSKGTVMNR
+683 
-698 QYEMTRRKQK
+698 
-708 K
+708 

>member
-22 FHTSPGVLTIIRGK
+22 FHTSPGVLTIIKGK

-51 YECEYIYEGQRID
+51 YECEYIYEGQRMD
-64 ELDPDSRQQ
+64 ELDQDSRQQ

-208 ENKRETSLISQIPHN
+208 ENQRETSLISQIPHN
-223 HKLFTLR
+223 HKLFNLR

-255 NVYGHYNASYEQ
+255 NIYGHYNASYEQ

-302 YKKIKSVKNIESVK
+302 YKKIKSVKNVESVK

-321 KYNDV
+321 EYDDV
-326 MILGLDTE
+326 MMLGLDTE

-405 FYLPVP
+405 FYLPIP

-416 GITQMGIDSEGS
+416 GITQTGIDLEGS
-428 DYVDVNTVLVDLVE
+428 EYVDVNTVLVDLVE

-515 DVDQVVVETPWKPGA
+515 DVDQVIVETPWKPGA

-540 IDQVTKQLEKLGF
+540 IDKVTQELEKLGF
-553 NVEGAFVDNSA
+553 NVEGVFVDNSA
-564 INKILSN
+564 INKLLSN
-571 NKQVLI
+571 NKQVLM

-612 GFTTKRINKSFYMTY
+612 GFTTKRISKSFSLTY
-627 IKNSILLGVL
+627 IKNSLILAVL

-663 MLILLFFTAAFIIE
+663 MLILLFFIAAFIIE

-698 QYEMTRRKQK
+698 
-708 K
+708 

>member
-1 MIEIKNLNISFG
+1 MIEIKNLNISFS

-22 FHTSPGVLTIIRGK
+22 FHTYPGVLTIIRGK

-42 TFLKAFQFA
+42 TFLKAFQFV
-51 YECEYIYEGQRID
+51 YKCEYIYEGQRMD
-64 ELDPDSRQQ
+64 ELDQDSRQQ

-103 LGYQRNDI
+103 LGYQRNDT
-111 YEEKFGIASLKKKY
+111 YEEKFGLASLKEKY

-138 IYLAIMSQP
+138 ICLAIMSQP

-154 PTAALDASYAI
+154 PTAALDASYAL

-176 EGHYVIVATHDQRMI
+176 EGHYVIVATHDGRMI

-208 ENKRETSLISQIPHN
+208 ENQRETSLISQIPHN
-223 HKLFTLR
+223 HKLFNLR

-255 NVYGHYNASYEQ
+255 NIYGHYNESYEQ

-288 YSYNGSEF
+288 YSYDGSEF

-302 YKKIKSVKNIESVK
+302 YKKIKSVKSIESVN

-321 KYNDV
+321 KYDDV
-326 MILGLDTE
+326 MMLGLDTE

-344 TGKKCNQTIN
+344 TGKKCNQTIS
-354 LVSMQVYEDEDDYT
+354 LGSMQVYGDEDDYT

-380 YISNQL
+380 YISDQL

-391 ISVDSIN
+391 VSVDSIN

-540 IDQVTKQLEKLGF
+540 IDQVTKQLKKLGF

-564 INKILSN
+564 INKLLSN

-663 MLILLFFTAAFIIE
+663 MLILLFFIAAFIIE

-683 IQMIMKKSKGTVMNR
+683 IQMIMKD
-698 QYEMTRRKQK
+698 QK
-708 K
+708 VL

>member
-13 DKVILNNAS
+13 DKVILDNAS
-22 FHTSPGVLTIIRGK
+22 FHTFPGVLTIIRGK

-42 TFLKAFQFA
+42 TFLKTFQFA

-64 ELDPDSRQQ
+64 EQDQDSRQQ

-103 LGYQRNDI
+103 LGYQRNNI

-208 ENKRETSLISQIPHN
+208 ENQRETSLISQIPHN
-223 HKLFTLR
+223 HKLFNLR

-255 NVYGHYNASYEQ
+255 NIYGHYNASYEQ

-275 DLTVYKEKMSNDY
+275 DLAVYKEKMSNDY

-302 YKKIKSVKNIESVK
+302 YKKIKSVKNVESVK

-321 KYNDV
+321 EYDDV
-326 MILGLDTE
+326 MMLGLDTE

-405 FYLPVP
+405 FYLPIP

-416 GITQMGIDSEGS
+416 GITQTGIDLEGS
-428 DYVDVNTVLVDLVE
+428 EYVDVNTVLVDLVE

-540 IDQVTKQLEKLGF
+540 IDKVTQELEKLGF
-553 NVEGAFVDNSA
+553 NVEGVFVDNSA
-564 INKILSN
+564 INKLLSN
-571 NKQVLI
+571 NKQVLM

-612 GFTTKRINKSFYMTY
+612 GFTTKRISKSFSLTY
-627 IKNSILLGVL
+627 IKNSLILAVL

-663 MLILLFFTAAFIIE
+663 MLILLFFMAAFIIE

-683 IQMIMKKSKGTVMNR
+683 IQMIMKNQKGL
-698 QYEMTRRKQK
+698 
-708 K
+708 

>member
-42 TFLKAFQFA
+42 TFLKTFQFA
-51 YECEYIYEGQRID
+51 YECEYIYEGQRMD
-64 ELDPDSRQQ
+64 ELDQGSRQQ

-103 LGYQRNDI
+103 LGYQRNGI
-111 YEEKFGIASLKKKY
+111 YEEKFGIDSLKKKY

-138 IYLAIMSQP
+138 ICLAIMSQP

-208 ENKRETSLISQIPHN
+208 ENQRETSLISQIPHN
-223 HKLFTLR
+223 HKLFNLR

-321 KYNDV
+321 EYDDV

-334 TQLKY
+334 TQLKH

-354 LVSMQVYEDEDDYT
+354 LVSMQVYDNEDDYT

-405 FYLPVP
+405 FYLPIP

-416 GITQMGIDSEGS
+416 GITQTGIDLEGS
-428 DYVDVNTVLVDLVE
+428 EYVDVNTVLVDLVE

-478 RKTYHATQSKVL
+478 RKKHRATQSKVL
-490 YGVPGAEGTD
+490 YGVPGEEGMD
-500 YKYYE
+500 YTYYE
-505 GSLPSTYTMS
+505 GSLPSTYTMG

-540 IDQVTKQLEKLGF
+540 IDKVTQELEKLGF
-553 NVEGAFVDNSA
+553 NVEGVFVDNSA
-564 INKILSN
+564 INKLLSN

-612 GFTTKRINKSFYMTY
+612 GFTTKRISKSFSLTY
-627 IKNSILLGVL
+627 IKNSLMLAVLGV
-637 GIVLLEVFIEFV
+637 VLLEVFIEFV

-663 MLILLFFTAAFIIE
+663 MLILLFFMAAFIIE

-698 QYEMTRRKQK
+698 
-708 K
+708 

>member
-1 MIEIKNLNISFG
+1 MRCIKVIEIRNLNISFG

-42 TFLKAFQFA
+42 TFLKTFQFA

-103 LGYQRNDI
+103 LGYQRNKI
-111 YEEKFGIASLKKKY
+111 YEEKFDIASLKKKY

-138 IYLAIMSQP
+138 ICLAIMSQP

-176 EGHYVIVATHDQRMI
+176 EGHYVIVATHDGRMI

-208 ENKRETSLISQIPHN
+208 ENQRETSLISQIPHN
-223 HKLFTLR
+223 HKLFNLR

-255 NVYGHYNASYEQ
+255 NIYGHYNESYEQ

-288 YSYNGSEF
+288 YSYDGSEF

-302 YKKIKSVKNIESVK
+302 YKKIKSVKSIESVN

-321 KYNDV
+321 EYDDV
-326 MILGLDTE
+326 MMHGLDTE

-344 TGKKCNQTIN
+344 TGKKCNQTIS
-354 LVSMQVYEDEDDYT
+354 LGSMQVYGDEDDYT

-391 ISVDSIN
+391 VSVDSIN

-428 DYVDVNTVLVDLVE
+428 DYVDVNTILVDLVE

-478 RKTYHATQSKVL
+478 RKTYHETQSKVL

-564 INKILSN
+564 INKLLSN

-603 QTRDFLYNL
+603 QTRNFLYNL
-612 GFTTKRINKSFYMTY
+612 GFTTKRINNSFNLTY
-627 IKNSILLGVL
+627 IKNSLMLAVL
-637 GIVLLEVFIEFV
+637 GIVLLELSLEAFIKLQ
-649 IRIHIYSLIIPVTK
+649 IHSFIMPVT
-663 MLILLFFTAAFIIE
+663 LGIVLLFFVASFIIE
-677 FFIPTL
+677 FFIPTF
-683 IQMIMKKSKGTVMNR
+683 IQMIMKN
-698 QYEMTRRKQK
+698 QK
-708 K
+708 VL

>member
-22 FHTSPGVLTIIRGK
+22 FHTSPGVLTIIKGK

-51 YECEYIYEGQRID
+51 YECEYIYEGQRMD
-64 ELDPDSRQQ
+64 ELDQDSRQQ

-208 ENKRETSLISQIPHN
+208 ENKRETPLISQIPHN

-255 NVYGHYNASYEQ
+255 NVYGHYNESYEQ

-321 KYNDV
+321 EYNDV

-405 FYLPVP
+405 FYLPIP

-416 GITQMGIDSEGS
+416 GITQTGIDLEGS
-428 DYVDVNTVLVDLVE
+428 EYVDVNTVLVDLVE

-469 VPRSVVNQY
+469 VPRSVINQY

-490 YGVPGAEGTD
+490 YGVPGEEGMD
-500 YKYYE
+500 YTYYE

-515 DVDQVVVETPWKPGA
+515 DVDQVIVETPWKPGA

-571 NKQVLI
+571 NKKVLI
-577 QFMIIVFVLLYG
+577 QFMIIVFILLYG

-612 GFTTKRINKSFYMTY
+612 GFTTKRINKSFSLTY
-627 IKNSILLGVL
+627 IKNSLMLAVL

-698 QYEMTRRKQK
+698 
-708 K
+708 

>member
-51 YECEYIYEGQRID
+51 YEFEYIYEGQRID

-138 IYLAIMSQP
+138 ICLAVMSQP

-230 FSHRTFRIVMNILV
+230 FSHRTFRIVMNIFV

-255 NVYGHYNASYEQ
+255 NIYGHYNESYEQ

-288 YSYNGSEF
+288 YSYDGSEF

-302 YKKIKSVKNIESVK
+302 YKKIKSVKSIESVN

-321 KYNDV
+321 KYDDV
-326 MILGLDTE
+326 MMHGLDTE

-344 TGKKCNQTIN
+344 TGKKCNQTIS
-354 LVSMQVYEDEDDYT
+354 LGSMQVYGDEDGYT

-391 ISVDSIN
+391 VSVDSIN

-564 INKILSN
+564 INKLLSN

-637 GIVLLEVFIEFV
+637 GIVLLEVFIELV
-649 IRIHIYSLIIPVTK
+649 VRIHIYSLIIPVTK
-663 MLILLFFTAAFIIE
+663 MLILLFFIAAFIIE
-677 FFIPTL
+677 TLIPIL
-683 IQMIMKKSKGTVMNR
+683 IQMIMKNQKGL
-698 QYEMTRRKQK
+698 
-708 K
+708 